1 MHDYI
6 KNCIERD
13 SPTLAAVGIF
23 TLDRIRR
30 DVGRALPA
38 AGRQARRLLLATN
51 SSYAEELL
59 DQGPFALPSERSSTG
74 REPYGG
80 GGTNCE
86 DLATPA
92 DEIRQVTEAIRDIL
106 SGREL
111 DPTASSSPDL
121 RRGVR
126 SFTPVGMLKMAELQR
141 QAYKARKKTVFRR
154 EREDIDSRL
163 GRFIGS
169 VSDVT
174 WELRRKM

>member
-1 MHDYI
+1 M
-6 KNCIERD
+6 
-13 SPTLAAVGIF
+13 
-23 TLDRIRR
+23 
-30 DVGRALPA
+30 GRALPA

-111 DPTASSSPDL
+111 DPSSSSSPGS
-121 RRGVR
+121 RRGVQ
-126 SFTPVGMLKMAELQR
+126 SFTPAGISRLSERQQR
-141 QAYKARKKTVFRR
+141 AYKARKTTLFRHGGMVLTV
-154 EREDIDSRL
+154 
-163 GRFIGS
+163 G
-169 VSDVT
+169 
-174 WELRRKM
+174 